1 MNNVLHIVRR
11 QINKKQKTTLHKC
24 LFREHGPP
32 SMRLARHLTV
42 PRFRCKQPIFLVGQ
56 NHTFFV
62 LARNGCDGPWSY
74 DVGHTR
80 SRVPP
85 LLSLQ
90 TPTLPPSLSVRHQT
104 YTDCLAYYRTCFRF
118 CLFPGHIFICVWYA
132 DPWCPQVSVQLIYR
146 TYPVRTKP
154 VHTYAYFNDVPFF
167 WGVRISLDLTVT
179 FVSSFSILTNSSS

>member
-1 MNNVLHIVRR
+1 MNNALHIVRR

-118 CLFPGHIFICVWYA
+118 CLFPGHILFVIGM
-132 DPWCPQVSVQLIYR
+132 R
-146 TYPVRTKP
+146 TPGALKFLFNSYIVRTRY
-154 VHTYAYFNDVPFF
+154 VQNRYIRT
-167 WGVRISLDLTVT
+167 RISTMCHFFGVYG
-179 FVSSFSILTNSSS
+179 FH